1 MYEDLIY
8 LNENGKI
15 NADRVE
21 IDLLTKD
28 MKIMMDDDKEN
39 IKIKVNKI

>member
-8 LNENGKI
+8 FSEQGKI

-28 MKIMMDDDKEN
+28 IKIMMDDDKEN